1 MAPRKQN
8 ASKKRA
14 TRKTTRQLSPNT
26 PVEPDMSGPAV
37 EQMVNVAVTAAE
49 TTDPTVVAEN
59 TAAITGI
66 VAEEA
71 TTVTVADPTP
81 DNLVTLIRTNVEEL
95 SHLDGADKTFDDLD
109 LDSLS
114 MVEIATIIGQT
125 YGVPLGEGEV
135 VDAGDF
141 TALSALVRV
150 RTNA

>member
-1 MAPRKQN
+1 M
-8 ASKKRA
+8 
-14 TRKTTRQLSPNT
+14 
-26 PVEPDMSGPAV
+26 
-37 EQMVNVAVTAAE
+37 
-49 TTDPTVVAEN
+49 
-59 TAAITGI
+59 
-66 VAEEA
+66 
-71 TTVTVADPTP
+71 TVADPTP

-125 YGVPLGEGEV
+125 YGVPLGEEEV

-141 TALSALVRV
+141 TALSALVRG